1 MLNIDNATTFR
12 RSTVGLSLIAAPLFG
27 LIGASLLP
35 KYTNGMAGEL
45 TFIAAH
51 PTRWLVGLYVDLLTM
66 IPMIVM
72 IFGLLHLLRQRA
84 VMLGHISGGMML
96 VGSFFHGAILGFQF
110 VEAPLVVSGMDQAQ
124 MVAFSEHMY
133 NHTAFTLLLM
143 PFILFHLGSLL
154 MAAAL
159 WRARIGAPWVPALIV
174 VGVVV
179 EFFGP
184 AEFHAQLYF
193 GLFLLAFGSIG
204 SRVLRMSD
212 TEWDRDAGEA
222 LSGVNVSGQPA
233 TVNG

>member
-12 RSTVGLSLIAAPLFG
+12 RSMVGLSLIAAPLFG

-35 KYTNGMAGEL
+35 KYTGGMAGEL
-45 TFIAAH
+45 AFIAAH

-110 VEAPLVVSGMDQAQ
+110 VEAPLVVSGMDKAQ
-124 MVAFSEHMY
+124 MVAFSEQMY

-143 PFILFHLGSLL
+143 PFIFFHLGSLL

-159 WRARIGAPWVPALIV
+159 WRARTGAPWVPTLIV
-174 VGVVV
+174 VGVLV

-193 GLFLLAFGSIG
+193 SLFLLAFGWIG

-212 TEWDRDAGEA
+212 TEWERDAGEA
-222 LSGVNVSGQPA
+222 LSRGNGSGQPA